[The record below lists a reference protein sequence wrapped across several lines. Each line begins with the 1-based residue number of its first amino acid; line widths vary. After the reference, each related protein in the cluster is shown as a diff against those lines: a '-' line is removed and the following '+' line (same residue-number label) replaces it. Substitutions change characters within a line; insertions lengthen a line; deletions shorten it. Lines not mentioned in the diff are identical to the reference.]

1 MQQQETIHAVMAPLD
16 DDSIRSRI
24 MTIHGVQVMFDRD
37 LADIYGVTTKRL
49 NEQVKRNID
58 RFPPTFRFALSVD
71 EMSELVANCD
81 RFRTMKHSSVPMSA
95 FTEHGIHISHTGR
108 IEAAEIKGR
117 KTRAVFEHTVHIS
130 DTGRMKAAEVD
141 GRKASAPAEHTAHIG
156 DIDCV
161 EIGEIKG
168 RKA

>member
-1 MQQQETIHAVMAPLD
+1 MQQQETIHAVMVPLD

-24 MTIHGVQVMFDRD
+24 MTIRGVQVMFDRD

-81 RFRTMKHSSVPMSA
+81 RFASMKHSSTPMRA
-95 FTEHGIHISHTGR
+95 FSEGFR
-108 IEAAEIKGR
+108 
-117 KTRAVFEHTVHIS
+117 RA
-130 DTGRMKAAEVD
+130 G
-141 GRKASAPAEHTAHIG
+141 
-156 DIDCV
+156 
-161 EIGEIKG
+161 
-168 RKA
+168 